1 MRPFFDFADVS
12 KLRLAA
18 VTKMQLTVAG
28 GRMASAQRAHVWELL
43 VAATTA
49 VWLSAAGD
57 ISDGNLY
64 KEVVNLSWCDIFLT
78 FNTDGAN
85 VFVSD
90 KSSIWPIQCVV
101 QLLLIYLA
109 VQAYGLDHQQQS
121 IQAGYPGAG
130 FGGFPVAGT
139 PYSGYDAYA
148 SPPQPY
154 SFGYDNVD
162 EYGNR
167 QFRSEQG
174 DANNAKTGSYGYR
187 DVNGLYRR
195 VNYVADAN
203 GFRATV
209 DTNEPGT
216 APGTSADAVFN
227 AAPVVP
233 PVPSGA
239 APSGAAPAFAA
250 TAAAPYS
257 AAGYGGYGRYGY
269 NPYAGAVETYGYPPY
284 ARQGYPG
291 SGAALGVQ
299 AYGSSAPYGRGALGY
314 GAGYGPA
321 LYGAPASYGIWPSAH
336 RGSRRR

>member
-1 MRPFFDFADVS
+1 MERGDATVPVFTSTDDVLLRS
-12 KLRLAA
+12 GQRLDHATEVDIPVCVTTVENDLSEECDAVLSDRILVVETRLPITREEIKLQFLIAY
-18 VTKMQLTVAG
+18 
-28 GRMASAQRAHVWELL
+28 L
-43 VAATTA
+43 V
-49 VWLSAAGD
+49 V
-57 ISDGNLY
+57 
-64 KEVVNLSWCDIFLT
+64 E
-78 FNTDGAN
+78 
-85 VFVSD
+85 
-90 KSSIWPIQCVV
+90 
-101 QLLLIYLA
+101 
-109 VQAYGLDHQQQS
+109 AYGLDHHQQP
-121 IQAGYPGAG
+121 IQAGYRGTG
-130 FGGFPVAGT
+130 FGGYAAAGT
-139 PYSGYDAYA
+139 PYSGYDAYV

-216 APGTSADAVFN
+216 APGSSADAVFN

-250 TAAAPYS
+250 TASAPYS

-269 NPYAGAVETYGYPPY
+269 NPYAGAVGTYGYPPY

-299 AYGSSAPYGRGALGY
+299 AYDSSAPYGRGALGY

-321 LYGAPASYGIWPSAH
+321 LYGAPAGYRSWPSAH
-336 RGSRRR
+336 HGFRRR